1 VTKKTGGEAVVE
13 ALIKHGVHTLFG
25 LPGIQNDWLYN
36 ALYDV
41 RDKIKVIHTRH
52 EQGAAYMALGYA
64 LATGEPMVFNVVPG
78 PGLLNASAGLA
89 TAYGLNAKVFC
100 LTGQIPSYDIGKGR
114 GLLHEIP
121 HQQEVLRGLT
131 KWSDIVLHPADASR
145 KVAQA
150 FYEMNSERPRPV
162 ALEVPMDILAMRSE
176 VPDAAQPLPIF
187 MPPVDAGVIEAAG
200 KLLGESKR
208 PMIFVGGGAQG
219 VSPEVT
225 HLADLLQAPVVAY
238 RTGQGILDSRHYL
251 SLTTPAAHEYYKTT
265 DLVLAVG
272 THMRTPLQ
280 RWGTDKDMK
289 VIRIDVDYDAI
300 HRIQRPDLPIVARA
314 EDALPLLLN
323 ATEKHNHKR
332 DSREAEMLALKAK
345 WAQTI
350 AYLEPQNTYLKLIRE
365 ELGEEGIF
373 VDELTQVGYAARV
386 NMPVYKPRSFITTG
400 YQGTLGYGFPT
411 GLGVKIAKPHLPV
424 LAIAGDGGF
433 MFTLQS
439 LATAVQHK
447 ISLVTI
453 IFNNNAYGNVRM
465 MQIRDYDER
474 VIATDLVNPDFVKL
488 GEAFGANAFR
498 ADDHEQLRQAIRRGF
513 ASDLPTIIEV
523 PIGETPS
530 LDRLRDLGRIRPPRD
545 RHWWT
550 GIKPMPRRT
559 AS

>member
-1 VTKKTGGEAVVE
+1 MAKKTGGEAVVE
-13 ALIKHGVHTLFG
+13 ALVNHGMQLLFG

-36 ALYDV
+36 ALYDA

-78 PGLLNASAGLA
+78 PGVLNASAGLA

-100 LTGQIPSYDIGKGR
+100 LTGQIPSSEIGKGR
-114 GLLHEIP
+114 GQLHEIP
-121 HQQEVLRGLT
+121 HQPEVLRGLT
-131 KWSDIVLHPADASR
+131 KWSDIVLHPADAGR

-150 FYEMNSERPRPV
+150 FYEMNSGRPRPA
-162 ALEVPMDILAMRSE
+162 ALEVPMDVLAMKSE
-176 VPDAAQPLPIF
+176 VPAAPLPLPIF
-187 MPPVDAGVIEAAG
+187 MPPVDAGIIETAG
-200 KLLGESKR
+200 RLLGQSKR
-208 PMIFVGGGAQG
+208 PIIFVGGGAQD

-225 HLADLLQAPVVAY
+225 RLADRLQAPVVAY
-238 RTGQGILDSRHYL
+238 RTGHGILDSRHYL
-251 SLTTPAAHEYYKTT
+251 SLPTPAAHEYYKTT
-265 DLVLAVG
+265 DVALAIG
-272 THMRTPLQ
+272 TYMRIPLQ

-289 VIRIDVDYDAI
+289 VIRIDVDYDAM
-300 HRIQRPDLPIVARA
+300 HRIQAPDLPIVARA
-314 EDALPLLLN
+314 EDALPPLLN
-323 ATEKHNHKR
+323 AVEKHNRKR
-332 DSREAEMLALKAK
+332 ESREDEMLTLKAK

-350 AYLEPQNTYLKLIRE
+350 AYLEPQNTYLKIIRE

-373 VDELTQVGYAARV
+373 IDELTQVGYAARV

-400 YQGTLGYGFPT
+400 YQGTLGYGLPT
-411 GLGVKIAKPHLPV
+411 GLGVKIAKPNLPV

-439 LATAVQHK
+439 LAAAVQHK

-453 IFNNNAYGNVRM
+453 IFNNNAYGNVRT

-498 ADDHEQLRQAIRRGF
+498 ADDNEQLRQAIRRGF
-513 ASDLPTIIEV
+513 ASDLPTIVEV

-530 LDRLRDLGRIRPPRD
+530 LDRLRDLGRIRPPR
-545 RHWWT
+545 
-550 GIKPMPRRT
+550 P
-559 AS
+559 

>member
-1 VTKKTGGEAVVE
+1 MAKKTGGEAVVE
-13 ALIKHGVHTLFG
+13 ALINHGMQLLFG

-36 ALYDV
+36 ALYDA

-78 PGLLNASAGLA
+78 PGVLNASAGLA

-100 LTGQIPSYDIGKGR
+100 LTGQIPSSEIGKGR
-114 GLLHEIP
+114 GQLHEIP
-121 HQQEVLRGLT
+121 HQPEVLRGLT
-131 KWSDIVLHPADASR
+131 KWSDIVLHPADAGR

-150 FYEMNSERPRPV
+150 FYEMNSGRPRPA
-162 ALEVPMDILAMRSE
+162 ALEVPMDVLAMKSE
-176 VPDAAQPLPIF
+176 VPAAPLPLPIF
-187 MPPVDAGVIEAAG
+187 MPPVDAGIIETAG
-200 KLLGESKR
+200 RLLGQSKR
-208 PMIFVGGGAQG
+208 PIIFVGGGAQD

-225 HLADLLQAPVVAY
+225 RLADRLQAPVVAY
-238 RTGQGILDSRHYL
+238 RTGHGILDSRHYL
-251 SLTTPAAHEYYKTT
+251 SLPTPAAHEYYKTT
-265 DLVLAVG
+265 DVALAIG
-272 THMRTPLQ
+272 AYMRIPLQ

-289 VIRIDVDYDAI
+289 VIRIDVDYDAM
-300 HRIQRPDLPIVARA
+300 HRIQAPDLPIVARA
-314 EDALPLLLN
+314 EDALPPLLN
-323 ATEKHNHKR
+323 AVEKHNRKR
-332 DSREAEMLALKAK
+332 ESREDEMLTLKAK

-350 AYLEPQNTYLKLIRE
+350 AYLEPQNTYLKIIRE

-373 VDELTQVGYAARV
+373 IDELTQVGYAARV

-400 YQGTLGYGFPT
+400 YQGTLGYGLPT
-411 GLGVKIAKPHLPV
+411 GLGVKIAKPNLPV

-439 LATAVQHK
+439 LAAAVQHK

-453 IFNNNAYGNVRM
+453 IFNNNAYGNVRT

-498 ADDHEQLRQAIRRGF
+498 ADDNEQLRQAIRRGF
-513 ASDLPTIIEV
+513 ASDLPTIVEV

-530 LDRLRDLGRIRPPRD
+530 LDRLRDLGRIRPPR
-545 RHWWT
+545 H
-550 GIKPMPRRT
+550 
-559 AS
+559 

>member
-1 VTKKTGGEAVVE
+1 MAKKTGGEAVVE
-13 ALIKHGVHTLFG
+13 ALVNHGMQLLFG

-36 ALYDV
+36 ALYDA

-78 PGLLNASAGLA
+78 PGVLNASAGLA

-100 LTGQIPSYDIGKGR
+100 LTGQIPSSEIGKGR
-114 GLLHEIP
+114 GQLHEIP
-121 HQQEVLRGLT
+121 HQPEVLRGLT
-131 KWSDIVLHPADASR
+131 KWSDIVLHPADAGR

-150 FYEMNSERPRPV
+150 FYEMNSGRPRPA
-162 ALEVPMDILAMRSE
+162 ALEVPMDILAMKSE
-176 VPDAAQPLPIF
+176 VPAAPLPLPIF
-187 MPPVDAGVIEAAG
+187 MPPVDAGIIETAG
-200 KLLGESKR
+200 RLLGQSKR
-208 PMIFVGGGAQG
+208 PIIFVGGGAQD

-225 HLADLLQAPVVAY
+225 RLADRLQAPVVAY
-238 RTGQGILDSRHYL
+238 RTGHGILDSRHYL
-251 SLTTPAAHEYYKTT
+251 SLPTPAAHEYYKTT
-265 DLVLAVG
+265 DVALAIG
-272 THMRTPLQ
+272 TYMRIPLQ

-289 VIRIDVDYDAI
+289 VIRIDVDYDAM
-300 HRIQRPDLPIVARA
+300 HRIQAPDLPIVARA
-314 EDALPLLLN
+314 EDALPPLLN
-323 ATEKHNHKR
+323 AVEKHNRKR
-332 DSREAEMLALKAK
+332 ESREDEMLTLKAK

-350 AYLEPQNTYLKLIRE
+350 AYLEPQNTYLKIIRE

-373 VDELTQVGYAARV
+373 IDELTQVGYAARV

-400 YQGTLGYGFPT
+400 YQGTLGYGLPT
-411 GLGVKIAKPHLPV
+411 GLGVKIAKPNLPV

-439 LATAVQHK
+439 LAAAVQHK

-453 IFNNNAYGNVRM
+453 IFNNNAYGNVRTI
-465 MQIRDYDER
+465 QIRDYDER

-498 ADDHEQLRQAIRRGF
+498 ADDNEQLRQAIRRGF

-530 LDRLRDLGRIRPPRD
+530 LDRLRDLGRIRPPR
-545 RHWWT
+545 
-550 GIKPMPRRT
+550 P
-559 AS
+559 